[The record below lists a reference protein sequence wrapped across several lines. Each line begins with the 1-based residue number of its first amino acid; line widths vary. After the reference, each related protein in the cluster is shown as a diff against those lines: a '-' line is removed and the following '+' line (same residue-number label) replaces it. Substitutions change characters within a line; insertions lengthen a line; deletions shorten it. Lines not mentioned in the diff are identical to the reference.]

1 MKDKENIIV
10 DIPIANAR
18 QLATGKGV
26 KRSWLLTK
34 QPSAIGYILFASF
47 ILTSCSD
54 VLDPEPIDLLT
65 DDIVLNEAS
74 DVPNVEIGLYEA
86 FRPIIPSMVI
96 AGDLTADMLV
106 HNGTF
111 TNFRELGTKQISSA
125 NSSAAAL
132 WGSIYNTVYLSNF
145 IIERLPN
152 VPGVRSADRD
162 RVLATAHFLRGYAY
176 FSAVSSFGGVP
187 MVTSTNI
194 ETNRNIP
201 RTSKGELLDFILADY
216 NEALGK
222 LPETPANPGYASEFA
237 IHSALAKFYLYTEDW
252 SNAETFSTNVINSG
266 QYNLDSAFVNV
277 VKKDFPSESIFEVG
291 YTINDDPG
299 TNGTIGLYYLLAN
312 RREII
317 PSNQVIL
324 KLASSESGERFSSI
338 KFDINNLKGA
348 DNGWAVDKYG
358 TQDEDNNN
366 VVVFRLGE
374 IYLIR
379 AEARAMQNKITSA
392 IADINVLRIRADYKS
407 VVSNQVVKTPRVG
420 AVTQSQLIQLIEEE
434 RVYELAF
441 EGHRWYDLVRTGRAS
456 AIMLPFNANWK
467 TAYELWPIPQRE
479 IQNNPALQGNQ
490 NPGY

>member
-1 MKDKENIIV
+1 MDK
-10 DIPIANAR
+10 PKKYYHKTL
-18 QLATGKGV
+18 LALI
-26 KRSWLLTK
+26 S
-34 QPSAIGYILFASF
+34 IL
-47 ILTSCSD
+47 ITISCSD
-54 VLDPEPIDLLT
+54 VLDPKPIDLLT
-65 DDIVLNEAS
+65 DDIVLNEPS
-74 DVPNVEIGLYEA
+74 DVPNVEIGLYSS

-125 NSSAAAL
+125 NASAAAL
-132 WGSIYNTVYLSNF
+132 WGSIYNTIYLANF
-145 IIERLPN
+145 IIERLPD
-152 VPGVRSADRD
+152 VPGVRSSDRD

-176 FSAVSSFGGVP
+176 FSAVYSFGGVP
-187 MVTSTNI
+187 MVTTTNI

-201 RTSKGELLDFILADY
+201 RSSKDEILDLILNDY
-216 NEALGK
+216 SEALGK
-222 LPETPANPGYASEFA
+222 LPETPANPGFASEFA
-237 IHSALAKFYLYTEDW
+237 VHAALAKFYLYKEDW
-252 SNAETFSTNVINSG
+252 SNAETFATKVINSNL
-266 QYNLDSAFVNV
+266 YNLDSSFVNV

-299 TNGTIGLYYLLAN
+299 TNNTIGLYYLLAN

-324 KLASSESGERFSSI
+324 KLASNESGERFSSI
-338 KFDINNLKGA
+338 KFNISDLKGA
-348 DNGWAVDKYG
+348 DNGWSVDKYG

-374 IYLIR
+374 MYLIR
-379 AEARAMQNKITSA
+379 AEARAMQNKVTGA
-392 IADINVLRIRADYKS
+392 VADINVLRTRADYKS
-407 VVSNQVVKTPRVG
+407 SVSGQVIKTPRIG
-420 AVTQSQLIQLIEEE
+420 AVTQSQVIQLIEDE

-441 EGHRWYDLVRTGRAS
+441 EGHRWYDLVRTGRAT

-467 TAYELWPIPQRE
+467 TTYELWPIPQRE
-479 IQNNPALQGNQ
+479 IQNNPSLKDNQ